1 MGLLPGAC
9 QWGEHPKAAAPGPR
23 LCIIMIPPLPPP
35 EQLPVLLLLLP
46 GGIRRADPIDLN
58 RLAKGRPKHGSV
70 QGPDFSEVASRWEYS
85 Q

>member
-9 QWGEHPKAAAPGPR
+9 QWGEHPKAAAAGPR
-23 LCIIMIPPLPPP
+23 LCVIMIPPLPPP

-58 RLAKGRPKHGSV
+58 RLAKGRLQHGSV
-70 QGPDFSEVASRWEYS
+70 QGPDFPDVAGRREDP